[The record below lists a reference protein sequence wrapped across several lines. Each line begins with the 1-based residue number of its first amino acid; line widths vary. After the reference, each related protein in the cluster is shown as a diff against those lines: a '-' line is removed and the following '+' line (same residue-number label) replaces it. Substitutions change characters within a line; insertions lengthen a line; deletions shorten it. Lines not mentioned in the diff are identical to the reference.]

1 VTSGPDDPY
10 DADDPFDPRE
20 AHDAAQGGPLGAT
33 GEAFVRIAHDALDDL
48 LRLDPVTATG
58 LGDHRFD
65 DRLPDRTPE
74 GLDEARRVLSG
85 WLGAVDAVD
94 DTMLTVDHRV
104 DHEMLRSALSARLFE
119 LDDLR
124 PYAWDPL
131 AANPGTAL
139 YLLLARD
146 FAPLAD
152 RLRSVAGRLAAVPA
166 ALATART
173 SLRDMP
179 RVHVET
185 ALGQLR
191 GTKALVGREVA
202 DALMKEPALRA
213 EVEPARAAALQ
224 AIDDH
229 LAWLEATLSPGG
241 PAGAERDP
249 RLGPELYAAKL
260 WHALDTETPPDSV
273 LVRAESDLMRVEAEI
288 ADLVGGRDPRQV
300 LDELADS
307 GYVDDTTVLGL
318 CAQALEET
326 TAYVRAHELVGVPQ
340 RWDEGVRIIEM
351 PEIHRGVAVAYCDA
365 PGPLETADLPTYF
378 AVSPAPADW
387 PPDQVR
393 SFYREYNAHQLR
405 NLTVHEAMP
414 GHVLQLAHSRK
425 SARAARAAEHGGR
438 TPVRAALYS
447 GPFVEGWAMYAEE
460 VMVRAGFGGTAVA
473 LQQLKMQLRATIN
486 AILDVRVHAHG
497 MTEVEA
503 MALMTGRGHQEVG
516 EAAGKWRRALL
527 TSAQL
532 STYYVGYS
540 EVAELSRRLA
550 DDRPHRSTQARHDE
564 MLAHGSPPP
573 RHLRT
578 LLGV

>member
-1 VTSGPDDPY
+1 VTTGPGPVDS
-10 DADDPFDPRE
+10 
-20 AHDAAQGGPLGAT
+20 HDEPVGAAGA
-33 GEAFVRIAHDALDDL
+33 AFVQIAKDALDDL

-58 LGDHRFD
+58 LGEHRYD
-65 DRLPDRTPE
+65 DRLPDRTQE
-74 GLDEARRVLSG
+74 GLDEARRVLTG

-94 DTMLTVDHRV
+94 EALLSLDHRV

-131 AANPGTAL
+131 TANPGTAV

-146 FAPLAD
+146 FAPLGD

-166 ALATART
+166 ALATAR
-173 SLRDMP
+173 SALGEMP

-185 ALGQLR
+185 ALGQFR
-191 GTKALVGREVA
+191 GTRALVAGEVA
-202 DALMKEPALRA
+202 EAVEKEPTMRA
-213 EVEPARAAALQ
+213 EVEPARLSALE
-224 AIDDH
+224 ALDDH
-229 LAWLEATLSPGG
+229 IAWLEATLSPGG
-241 PAGAERDP
+241 PVGADRDP

-300 LDELADS
+300 LDELAED
-307 GYVDDTTVLGL
+307 GYVDDSTVLGL

-326 TAYVRAHELVGVPQ
+326 TAFVRAQDIVSVPE
-340 RWDEGVRIIEM
+340 RWDDAVRIIEM

-365 PGPLETADLPTYF
+365 PGPLEPADLPTFF

-387 PPDQVR
+387 PAEQVR

-414 GHVLQLAHSRK
+414 GHVLQLAHSRA
-425 SARAARAAEHGGR
+425 SARSARPAESGGR

-447 GPFVEGWAMYAEE
+447 GPFVEGWAVYAEE

-473 LQQLKMQLRATIN
+473 LQQLKMQLRSTIN

-497 MTEVEA
+497 MTEHEA
-503 MALMTGRGHQEVG
+503 MSLMTGRGHQEVG

-540 EVAELSRRLA
+540 EVVELSRRLA
-550 DDRPHRSTQARHDE
+550 ADRSGRSTRARHDE